1 MTTKAQHFN
10 RLVRICMDSK
20 KPSKVDLDRLAAAL
34 HEVSETIESDFRHA
48 AFMLGVGRN
57 MEAMHAIES
66 LEGRVY
72 RQFPKGDFRERVTE
86 EYLKQTELPS

>member
-10 RLVRICMDSK
+10 RLVRICMDAK

-34 HEVSETIESDFRHA
+34 HEVSGTIESDFRHA

-57 MEAMHAIES
+57 MEAMHVIES
-66 LEGRVY
+66 LEGRTY
-72 RQFPKGDFRERVTE
+72 RQFPDGNFKARVTE